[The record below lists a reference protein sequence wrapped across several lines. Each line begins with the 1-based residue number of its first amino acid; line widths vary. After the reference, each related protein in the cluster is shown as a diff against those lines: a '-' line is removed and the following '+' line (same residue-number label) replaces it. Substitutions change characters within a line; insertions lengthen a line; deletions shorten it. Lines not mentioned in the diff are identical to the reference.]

1 MKYAIYLRQLYSNK
15 YRKAYEGDTDCLPK
29 DERIKVEDKTMSML
43 EHIYHAFGY
52 SAPKDYHHRCL
63 TLGDKVKLGNE
74 MYVYTDFTWEKES
87 K

>member
-29 DERIKVEDKTMSML
+29 DERIKDERIKVEDKTMSML
-43 EHIYHAFGY
+43 EHIYHA
-52 SAPKDYHHRCL
+52 HRCL

-74 MYVYTDFTWEKES
+74 MYVCTDFTWEKES